1 MENST
6 GFIFQM
12 MDIIFVTLSVV
23 IDFIKEFLPSID
35 IVSGIILF
43 ALSMCVVCL
52 MMRIVE
58 KELIFKGIFLFI
70 LSFIFYAIIK
80 RVEVVNEVTV
90 YVSSLAVG
98 VLLLITM
105 AAFTS

>member
-52 MMRIVE
+52 MMRIE
-58 KELIFKGIFLFI
+58 IGRASCRE
-70 LSFIFYAIIK
+70 
-80 RVEVVNEVTV
+80 RVCR
-90 YVSSLAVG
+90 AV
-98 VLLLITM
+98 
-105 AAFTS
+105 